1 MFKRIMLLLGSA
13 LVLTVVVSSVAFAA
27 TPQDIYNDFADNGKL
42 DQKYSDTDL
51 RAYLND
57 ATISQYAD
65 RAIKERLDTLVR
77 QLVTRDTF
85 PFTGFQLA
93 LGIVVA
99 VVLVGGGFMLR
110 RAARRQ
116 S

>member
-27 TPQDIYNDFADNGKL
+27 TPQDIYNDFVDNGKL
-42 DQKYSDTDL
+42 DNTYSDADL

-65 RAIKERLDTLVR
+65 RATKDRLDTLVR

-93 LGIVVA
+93 LAVLVA
-99 VVLVGGGFMLR
+99 VALVGGGFVLR
-110 RAARRQ
+110 RTSRKR